1 MLRIRLLLTFDQ
13 VLFYCF
19 NNALYAPVLSVF
31 FSLYE
36 TQNQFAIALN
46 SWNMNSWCLSDDIV
60 DLVTVNVILVCNPVL
75 SVNKMNKIGGPWY
88 NDLIEDNIVCQEI
101 K

>member
-1 MLRIRLLLTFDQ
+1 
-13 VLFYCF
+13 
-19 NNALYAPVLSVF
+19 
-31 FSLYE
+31 
-36 TQNQFAIALN
+36 
-46 SWNMNSWCLSDDIV
+46 MNSWCLSDDIV